1 MVTAGVRH
9 PPLVQSMFSPEQQ
22 GHTHGH
28 SLHGACGR
36 YRHILPEGRW
46 MRKQGLSG
54 TGNPVLLYE
63 MSKTLLPEGTGAP
76 EDVDYQSGSGDPEA
90 CPGLIVDEQQPQGL
104 THSCI
109 LTKTD
114 SRGRIQNSTIKGRHT
129 REESG
134 ETRYSFFPQWSHRGC
149 VHMRF
154 NQKCGVTA
162 CVKCSRAWKLIIDSG
177 SGFLLGAGLMGPPCL
192 GYTQTW
198 TPRRNASV
206 QHKPHC
212 LCKQFSG
219 SY

>member
-90 CPGLIVDEQQPQGL
+90 RPGLIVDEQQPQGL

-114 SRGRIQNSTIKGRHT
+114 SRGRIQNSTII
-129 REESG
+129 
-134 ETRYSFFPQWSHRGC
+134 
-149 VHMRF
+149 
-154 NQKCGVTA
+154 N
-162 CVKCSRAWKLIIDSG
+162 SRKINDPIKKWAKELDISPNKTYRWL
-177 SGFLLGAGLMGPPCL
+177 
-192 GYTQTW
+192 TNT
-198 TPRRNASV
+198 
-206 QHKPHC
+206 
-212 LCKQFSG
+212 
-219 SY
+219 